1 MSAAWPLRSVVPT
14 TTPPGVP
21 LRPRT
26 DMRWPSGRGGL
37 FWPERVLMAG
47 WAELPRATTSVL
59 SSGRG
64 PRSLMSVATVLSHS
78 GGRLRQARISG
89 DGPSPSLMVTKGTP
103 AWTRRRA
110 KSAGRGRCGR
120 SAPRVFETAVDIER
134 GLGLFGGDEVV
145 SLAVIRVKAADGVA
159 GGGVVV
165 AADFI
170 DKLFEVGAAA
180 KGPR

>member
-1 MSAAWPLRSVVPT
+1 
-14 TTPPGVP
+14 
-21 LRPRT
+21 
-26 DMRWPSGRGGL
+26 
-37 FWPERVLMAG
+37 
-47 WAELPRATTSVL
+47 
-59 SSGRG
+59 
-64 PRSLMSVATVLSHS
+64 
-78 GGRLRQARISG
+78 
-89 DGPSPSLMVTKGTP
+89 
-103 AWTRRRA
+103 
-110 KSAGRGRCGR
+110 
-120 SAPRVFETAVDIER
+120 VDIER